1 MCDHLVIVIILW
13 WLEGSV
19 CSHTYSAPSSDVLPL
34 FNTSL
39 SLKHLQG
46 GAEKK
51 SCTITAS
58 ASRQQSGYEP
68 SPLSQPSVYCWV
80 LCSDECYTY
89 MRTSG
94 MCLYNRV
101 KHTTSEFEV
110 EMLWKY
116 LLCFSILC
124 WPSEASDLV
133 SAHKPPT
140 DHHWPSDA
148 RVHRFLSVCWTQSLI
163 HKFPNC

>member
-1 MCDHLVIVIILW
+1 MWLFCDDLKAVFVHTHIAHLLQMCYH
-13 WLEGSV
+13 SSTHP
-19 CSHTYSAPSSDVLPL
+19 SHSSICKEEL
-34 FNTSL
+34 
-39 SLKHLQG
+39 
-46 GAEKK
+46 KK

-80 LCSDECYTY
+80 LCSDECFTC

-124 WPSEASDLV
+124 WPSEASELV